1 MFSQGDKVHI
11 MRGTHR
17 GTEAEV
23 IGVNGKD
30 SYAVKFSDGSF
41 AVINA
46 VNVKE
51 PAEATITSQE
61 LAQAFGV
68 DAAEVPTEVWE
79 RLERLVPGITAN
91 VRIASV

>member
-1 MFSQGDKVHI
+1 MFKQGDKVHI

-23 IGVNGKD
+23 IGVNGED

-51 PAEATITSQE
+51 PAEATITASE
-61 LAQAFGV
+61 LAEAFGTRGA
-68 DAAEVPTEVWE
+68 DVPTEVWE
-79 RLERLVPGITAN
+79 RLEKVAPGITAH
-91 VRIASV
+91 VRVASA